1 MSELD
6 NLMEMFGLSRSE
18 AEKKVAQWNQTE
30 DPNPED
36 LLEEELSEGPVQK
49 APEPSPQRKPPV
61 IQPSRVSSTSNE
73 KPAGKAPIISTEDL
87 YKQLRERPTDENVWG
102 DLLWRGAVTLLV
114 ATTSAG
120 KTILGHRL
128 GRCLALGSAFLG
140 MVPERLLRV
149 LHIDMES
156 PPGAKEIIL
165 EIILPVPGWDTTPIG
180 ISKQEAKALV
190 RSREYDI
197 IIVDNLQ
204 DVYPVK
210 NEQDNAQA
218 IEQMNYFTK
227 AAKETDTSILVLYN
241 TGKDDPESQR
251 DVDYVHLARGASA
264 RVDESDLTINL
275 VEKNGTCTMKVVKS
289 RFGNKSETIKYK
301 WAGEYDYELI
311 SHQRVVL
318 GAQKAMEHA
327 ALEIMP
333 FEPEE
338 IKRAIVAEKLGVKPG
353 TSEDKCLV
361 RALKVL
367 LGTGEARQPRHGH
380 YQRIRK
386 SEGS

>member
-120 KTILGHRL
+120 KTVLAHRL
-128 GRCLALGSAFLG
+128 GQCLASGLAFLG
-140 MVPERLLRV
+140 MVPERPLRV

-165 EIILPVPGWDTTPIG
+165 EIILPVPGWDTTRIG
-180 ISKQEAKALV
+180 ISQQEANTLIH
-190 RSREYDI
+190 SREYDV

-218 IEQMNYFTK
+218 IDQMNYFTK

-251 DVDYVHLARGASA
+251 GADYVHLARGASA

-361 RALKVL
+361 RALKAL